1 VFSSLTRREREI
13 VELIAGG
20 RDNAQIAARLGLS
33 EKTVRNHITS
43 IFAKL
48 EVESRAQAIVM
59 ARKAGFDAPAA

>member
-1 VFSSLTRREREI
+1 MFSSLTRREREI